1 MVLLTVLSVLH
12 ACMYPSLCMAERTYR
27 FMVDSKDKIQRP
39 FCVFQMF
46 MQSIDQYGKEGKLP
60 LELLN
65 LKDREHLQT
74 HAGKKIG

>member
-1 MVLLTVLSVLH
+1 
-12 ACMYPSLCMAERTYR
+12 
-27 FMVDSKDKIQRP
+27 MVDSKDKIQRP